1 MLDAFRK
8 TPLPITL
15 AILSFISPTELSL
28 VVGDLRLSAH
38 RVVFLIF
45 IPFALYRLAL
55 RPDCRLKLY
64 DVPFFG
70 LAIWQIF
77 AFTYHGG
84 QAGFIFGGS
93 AALESLGAYAI
104 ARAYIRDLETL
115 QAAMRIVFYSI
126 VLAALIALLDTLTG
140 THFIHELLRKALG
153 GPPLPPV
160 EFRKGI
166 VRAASTFDHP
176 IHYGTYCAA
185 MFALIWMCEP
195 KKTWRYVRAAGIGV
209 AAFLAMSSAPLL
221 SLSVQCAMMAW
232 NRFTVAIP
240 FRVQITLAV
249 LVGLYLGVLLVSN
262 RPPVQILISV
272 ATFDPWTGYYRMLIW
287 EYGLENVWGS
297 PWVGIGLADW
307 ERPKWMYSS
316 TIDAYWLVLA
326 LRTGI
331 PAFLLVAS
339 GIIMICYG
347 VVTRGRGSR
356 DPLRRRISAG
366 WLISLIGICLL
377 GATVHYWNVPHAL
390 LYFVLGLG
398 SALADTKRV
407 KSAASQLAQPMR
419 PRHPSFIRPQGRPS
433 LPGAALPA

>member
-339 GIIMICYG
+339 GHHH
-347 VVTRGRGSR
+347 
-356 DPLRRRISAG
+356 DLLRRRDAGTRIPRSAAPTHIGGLAHFAHRDLPARRNGALLECAARAALLRSWPRQCAGRYQAREECRVAIGPTDAAPAPQLHPPAKPALASRRRSAG
-366 WLISLIGICLL
+366 
-377 GATVHYWNVPHAL
+377 
-390 LYFVLGLG
+390 
-398 SALADTKRV
+398 
-407 KSAASQLAQPMR
+407 
-419 PRHPSFIRPQGRPS
+419 
-433 LPGAALPA
+433 

>member
-38 RVVFLIF
+38 RIVFLVF

-64 DVPFFG
+64 DIPFFG
-70 LAIWQIF
+70 LAFWQVF

-84 QAGFIFGGS
+84 AGGFAFGGS
-93 AALESLGAYAI
+93 SALESLGAYAI
-104 ARAYIRDLETL
+104 ARAYIRDLDTL

-126 VLAALIALLDTLTG
+126 VLAALIALLDTFTG
-140 THFIHELLRKALG
+140 SHFIHGVLRDVLG

-160 EFRKGI
+160 EFRKGL

-185 MFALIWMCEP
+185 MFALVWMSEP
-195 KKTWRYVRAAGIGV
+195 QRTWRYVRAIGMGV

-221 SLSVQCAMMAW
+221 SLCLQCAMMAW
-232 NRFTVAIP
+232 NRLTISIP
-240 FRVQITLAV
+240 FRAQISLAI
-249 LVGLYLGVLLVSN
+249 LFGLYVGVLLVSN
-262 RPPVQILISV
+262 RPPLQILISV

-287 EYGLENVWGS
+287 EYGLQNVWDS
-297 PWVGIGLADW
+297 PWIGIGLADW
-307 ERPKWMYSS
+307 ERPKWMFSS
-316 TIDAYWLVLA
+316 TIDAYWLVLT
-326 LRTGI
+326 LRSGI
-331 PAFLLVAS
+331 PSFLLVAS
-339 GIIMICYG
+339 GIFMIGYG
-347 VVTRGRGSR
+347 VVKRGRGSR
-356 DPLRRRISAG
+356 DAQRRRMSAG
-366 WLISLIGICLL
+366 WMISLIGICLL

-398 SALADTKRV
+398 GALADPKRV
-407 KSAASQLAQPMR
+407 KSAATQMAVPVR
-419 PRHPSFIRPQGRPS
+419 RRHPSFIRPHSAGD